1 MQRARTEPPDRKIR
15 LLYISSINV
24 RWHHLEWVS
33 EGLDREAFDLS
44 FLLLSLAEYPPS
56 IEPFLVERGIPVRRI
71 DCKLN
76 ARDILRAVREV
87 YRHCRRERIEIVHT
101 HIFFA
106 SLVGLLGAFLARVPV
121 RINTRHHASMNH
133 GKPFMWLDRLSN
145 CLATHVVATCR
156 MLARVLARE
165 GLPERKLRLLPLGI
179 DLHQFY
185 AVGGEDVRELA
196 RRYNPAAAAPVVGV
210 IARFIEIKGI
220 QYIIPAFQRLLADH
234 PSALLVLAH
243 ATGPYRQVVEEQLA
257 AIPPDRYVQIPF
269 ERNVF
274 ALYRLFDVFVHA
286 PIGEEEESF
295 GLTYV
300 EALAAGVPAV
310 FTLAG
315 VAPEFLVHG
324 RNAWVVE
331 HRNSDQIYDGL
342 VRLLGDR
349 ALRESLVREGRASVD
364 PAFSH
369 LRMVRGLEEM
379 YREVYRGAP
388 RRTRVTRKG
397 HSR

>member
-1 MQRARTEPPDRKIR
+1 MNRKTR

-24 RWHHLEWVS
+24 RWLHLEWVS
-33 EGLDREAFDLS
+33 EELDREAFDLS
-44 FLLLSLAEYPPS
+44 FLLLSLLDSPPS
-56 IEPFLVERGIPVRRI
+56 LEPFLAERGIPFRRI

-76 ARDILRAVREV
+76 TRSVLGAVREV
-87 YRHCRRERIEIVHT
+87 YRHCRQERIEIVHT

-145 CLATHVVATCR
+145 LLATHVVATCR

-179 DLHQFY
+179 NLHQFY
-185 AVGGEDVRELA
+185 DVVEADVRELA
-196 RRYNPAAAAPVVGV
+196 LKYNPAGAAPVVGV

-220 QYIIPAFQRLLADH
+220 QYIIPAFKRLLADY
-234 PSALLVLAH
+234 PSAFLVLAY
-243 ATGPYRQVVEEQLA
+243 ATGTYRGTIEELLA
-257 AIPPDRYVQIPF
+257 EIPSDRYVQIPF

-274 ALYRLFDVFVHA
+274 ALYRLFDIFVHA

-300 EALAAGVPAV
+300 EALSAGVPSI
-310 FTLAG
+310 FSPAG
-315 VAPEFLVHG
+315 IASELLVHG

-331 HRNSDQIYDGL
+331 HRNSDQIHEGM

-349 ALRESLVREGRASVD
+349 ELRESFVREGRASVD
-364 PAFSH
+364 PVYSH

-379 YREVYRGAP
+379 YREIHQSAPAAGPRG
-388 RRTRVTRKG
+388 R
-397 HSR
+397 